1 MVSYWKL
8 IDMTNAELIA
18 VGKEKPLTDLKILY
32 ENKMN
37 TPTKM
42 VKCFGE
48 DKFKKDI
55 LYMTNKSLKTLKEAD
70 NV

>member
-8 IDMTNAELIA
+8 INMTNAEVIA
-18 VGKEKPLTDLKILY
+18 IGREKPLTDLKILY

-42 VKCFGE
+42 IKCFGE
-48 DKFKKDI
+48 DKYKKD
-55 LYMTNKSLKTLKEAD
+55 LEYMTKKSLRSLKEAET
-70 NV
+70 

>member
-18 VGKEKPLTDLKILY
+18 VGKEKPLIDLKIFY

-55 LYMTNKSLKTLKEAD
+55 SYMTNKSLKTLKEAD